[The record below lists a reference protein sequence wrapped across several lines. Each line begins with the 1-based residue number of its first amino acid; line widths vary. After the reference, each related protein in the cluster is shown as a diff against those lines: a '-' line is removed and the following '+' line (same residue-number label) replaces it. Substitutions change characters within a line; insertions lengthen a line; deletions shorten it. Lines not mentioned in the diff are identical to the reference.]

1 MKFSKIKQNDTVEGN
16 DPDAVIG
23 SRISGTSLR
32 ERYLTHTI
40 ALFAEEWVERR
51 LHNFV
56 PASRVLVVQLADFE
70 GDVVAWSF
78 GDRAEVLRPPGFEFE
93 LDVPRLGRNVPA
105 LISLCSSSA
114 EVVHGKQCLLHPVLT
129 CLAGAA
135 EEFDPPLH
143 LRFPVGDVDSMV
155 SGSDCGS
162 HDDAEVAYRAH
173 LESTFSALT
182 REDAKS
188 EWVPIDGA
196 IVQIEGGVF
205 VLELTLSHFCGF
217 ALCQNVT
224 VDAGCVKLVPV
235 PKLKHESRQSHY
247 NFVNLGTQHLVVHL
261 WGAARKR
268 GFLEFFRVKLGLG
281 PTSVEA
287 EVEGRRRLVDVPS
300 TGVKTV
306 TVPGAPV
313 GGRGTPVCRPV
324 YDRVEPLT
332 VVWTTQEQKSR
343 LITGSTY
350 ELVQVWGDTSMT
362 YKHALVF
369 GPLLEGASPRISN
382 LEVADGRFVGA
393 RVKAEMERTGG
404 GDG

>member
-1 MKFSKIKQNDTVEGN
+1 MTTTTVGMTATTSRSGGERMKFSKITQNDKVEGN
-16 DPDAVIG
+16 DHDAVIR
-23 SRISGTSLR
+23 SRISAIS
-32 ERYLTHTI
+32 
-40 ALFAEEWVERR
+40 
-51 LHNFV
+51 
-56 PASRVLVVQLADFE
+56 DFE

-78 GDRAEVLRPPGFEFE
+78 GDRDEVLRPPGFEFE
-93 LDVPRLGRNVPA
+93 LDVRRLGGNVPA

-114 EVVHGKQCLLHPVLT
+114 EVIHGKQCLLHPVLT

-135 EEFDPPLH
+135 EKFDPPLR

-162 HDDAEVAYRAH
+162 HDSAEVAYRAH

-188 EWVPIDGA
+188 EWVPTDGA

-217 ALCQNVT
+217 ALCQNVM

-261 WGAARKR
+261 WEGAARKR

-281 PTSVEA
+281 PTSGEA
-287 EVEGRRRLVDVPS
+287 EVEGRRTLVDVPS

-332 VVWTTQEQKSR
+332 VVWTTQEQKSH

-369 GPLLEGASPRISN
+369 GPLLEGARPRISN
-382 LEVADGRFVGA
+382 LKVADSRFVGTH
-393 RVKAEMERTGG
+393 VKVEMERTGV
-404 GDG
+404 DG